1 MIIIKKHEMY
11 NSHDKINDRHNREFQ
26 EQFVKRLVPLKPLD
40 LSQCKTVND
49 IVTQMNLTAFGGREI
64 GEAAN
69 VLEAMIKDK
78 DCFKVL
84 TLSGAMT
91 MAKMGLVIGDMIDND
106 MIDAVVSTGAL
117 MAHGFIEAAGMTHFK
132 NPKNLNDEELYEA
145 GFDRVYDTLES
156 EANLDECAEIL
167 LKVLVSMDHNKT
179 TCSYEINRELGR
191 YLHKHV
197 TGRGILKSAF
207 EKNIPVYIP
216 AFTDSEFGL
225 EFAVYNRK
233 NAAEGKQL
241 LKYDPFIDMTDY
253 TERVLKAKKIGI
265 FTVGGGVP
273 RNWAQ
278 QVGPHIDII
287 RLRVIEPNPT
297 LRKEADKYQKQF
309 SYGVRICPEP
319 VNFGGLSGCTY
330 SEGVSWGKFVPE
342 SKGGRYA
349 EVLSDAT
356 VALPFVV
363 KAVLERIRNN

>member
-1 MIIIKKHEMY
+1 
-11 NSHDKINDRHNREFQ
+11 
-26 EQFVKRLVPLKPLD
+26 
-40 LSQCKTVND
+40 
-49 IVTQMNLTAFGGREI
+49 
-64 GEAAN
+64 
-69 VLEAMIKDK
+69 
-78 DCFKVL
+78 
-84 TLSGAMT
+84 MT
-91 MAKMGLVIGDMIDND
+91 MAKMGLVICDMIDND

-241 LKYDPFIDMTDY
+241 LKY
-253 TERVLKAKKIGI
+253 
-265 FTVGGGVP
+265 
-273 RNWAQ
+273 
-278 QVGPHIDII
+278 
-287 RLRVIEPNPT
+287 
-297 LRKEADKYQKQF
+297 
-309 SYGVRICPEP
+309 
-319 VNFGGLSGCTY
+319 
-330 SEGVSWGKFVPE
+330 
-342 SKGGRYA
+342 
-349 EVLSDAT
+349 
-356 VALPFVV
+356 
-363 KAVLERIRNN
+363 